1 MFDKVLVANRGEIAV
16 RVIRSLR
23 EMGIETVAVYSDPD
37 KRSLHVRMADEA
49 YHVGPAP
56 SSDSYL
62 VIDKIIEV
70 AEASGADAIHPGYGF
85 LSENPEFARA
95 LDEADIPFI
104 GPDAKSIE
112 EMGEKTGARTLM
124 KEAGVPVVPGNKE
137 PIEDAEAGFEIAK
150 DMEFPVLVKAAA
162 GGGGKGMRRVDHPDE
177 FHDAFEGARR
187 EAINSFGNGDVY
199 IEKYVVDPKHVE
211 IQILVDEHGNG
222 IHLFER
228 ECSIQRRHQKIIEE
242 TPCPVLEESTRR
254 EMGEVAVRAAQA
266 VDYVGAG
273 TVEFLL
279 DRSGDDQSF
288 YFLEMNTRL
297 QVEHPITEMVTG
309 VDLVRWQVKIG
320 AGQELTIEQDD
331 LDQRGHA
338 VECRIYA
345 EDADEDFRPTPG
357 PIKQLD
363 EPSGPGVRVDSGVYE
378 GFEIPVNY
386 DPMISKLCT
395 WGEDRDHAIQ
405 RMRQALQE
413 YAIAGLTTNL
423 AFHDE
428 VLTHPDFA
436 DGSYDTEFV
445 PDYMEQREEPE
456 NPKREVAE
464 LAAVLSEHRR
474 QEELRGSDADGVD
487 AANGKADGGSRW
499 KKYARYRQLRR
510 M

>member
-1 MFDKVLVANRGEIAV
+1 MFEKVLVANRGEIAV

-56 SSDSYL
+56 SSESYL

-70 AEASGADAIHPGYGF
+70 AEQSGADAIHPGYGF
-85 LSENPEFARA
+85 LSENADFARA

-104 GPDAKSIE
+104 GPRAHSIE
-112 EMGEKTGARTLM
+112 TMGEKTGARTKM
-124 KEAGVPVVPGNKE
+124 KQAGVPVVPGTE
-137 PIEDAEAGFEIAK
+137 DPIEEADEAFEVAK
-150 DMEFPVLVKAAA
+150 SMEFPVLVKAAA
-162 GGGGKGMRRVDHPDE
+162 GGGGKGMRRVDDPEE

-211 IQILVDEHGNG
+211 IQVLVDEHGHG

-279 DRSGDDQSF
+279 DADQNF

-320 AGQELTIEQDD
+320 AGQKLTLEQSD
-331 LDQRGHA
+331 LEQHGHA

-345 EDADEDFRPTPG
+345 EDADENFRPTPG
-357 PIKQLD
+357 PIVQLD

-395 WGEDRDHAIQ
+395 WGEDREHAIQ
-405 RMRQALQE
+405 RMRQALRE

-423 AFHDE
+423 AFHEE

-436 DGSYDTEFV
+436 DGSYDTEFI
-445 PDYMEQREEPE
+445 PDYMQGREQPD
-456 NPKREVAE
+456 NPRREVAE

-474 QEELRGSDADGVD
+474 QEELRGGDGEGVD
-487 AANGKADGGSRW
+487 AADGKADGGSRW
-499 KKYARYRQLRR
+499 KKYARYRQLRH